1 MPGQYEAI
9 TPYVDR
15 RSARQALRRTR
26 ATHTQEKRE
35 AQVKGLESVCRSRSG
50 AAAPPGPERP
60 GPGAVGWHGGAGP
73 VSGAGQPKRSIRM
86 RSTGCPA
93 ATSSLEACSA
103 KELEP
108 HT

>member
-1 MPGQYEAI
+1 M
-9 TPYVDR
+9 
-15 RSARQALRRTR
+15 
-26 ATHTQEKRE
+26 
-35 AQVKGLESVCRSRSG
+35 KGMESVCSHRVGNGNSSG
-50 AAAPPGPERP
+50 LGASPEQPGPDAAGLR
-60 GPGAVGWHGGAGP
+60 GGGGADP